1 MLVGKITKDRDIKIL
16 QRAVDRYEEVTIDP
30 NTISVVESRFL
41 DVPLDQEEDAIR
53 AGANYDSDIRCFV
66 VPETVDLQPF
76 KQWFP
81 RVEADLLQP
90 KDTKNYLTKSGR
102 PLESYRLKK
111 DSVIGVA
118 SLAMPLMYAALP
130 VVAALAFFVFQITGS
145 IFLSVPALFLSA
157 PYLITIYQ
165 KAWASQSEVMKAA
178 VLLLIFPY
186 AIATCASIGGI
197 ASLLTLG
204 TLTIILPIWI
214 LFFGILPFA
223 FGKGLHFEKSR
234 KLWMTVNVSAIL
246 ISVTLFAAVCFTINH
261 GFGSL
266 ASSLIFASAALY
278 ALHYSSKEARI
289 RAADLADFSNVNSMS
304 RYGSERGA
312 MQIQKAR
319 QAKASVEDQ
328 SLRFQVG
335 QSKGVLS
342 KKGYALSPGAGANMH
357 FSANDSGR
365 GTVVLG
371 STGSGKTIFLNNIV
385 ASVLVNNI
393 VFDLTHQDKNS
404 TKNGGDK

>member
-1 MLVGKITKDRDIKIL
+1 MLVGKITRNSDIKIL

-41 DVPLDQEEDAIR
+41 DVPLDQEEAAIV
-53 AGANYDSDIRCFV
+53 AGANYDPDTRCFV
-66 VPETVDLQPF
+66 VPETVDLQRF
-76 KQWFP
+76 EQWFP

-90 KDTKNYLTKSGR
+90 RDTKNYLTKSGR

-130 VVAALAFFVFQITGS
+130 AIAALAFFVFQITGS
-145 IFLSVPALFLSA
+145 IFLSLPALFLSA

-165 KAWASQSEVMKAA
+165 KAWDSQSEVMKAA
-178 VLLLIFPY
+178 LLLLIFPY
-186 AIATCASIGGI
+186 AIVVCASMGGV
-197 ASLLTLG
+197 ASLLMLG
-204 TLTIILPIWI
+204 ALTSILPLWI
-214 LFFGILPFA
+214 LFFGILPFV
-223 FGKGLHFEKSR
+223 FGKGLNFEKSR
-234 KLWMTVNVSAIL
+234 KLWMSINVSAIL
-246 ISVTLFAAVCFTINH
+246 FSVTLFAAICFTINH
-261 GFGSL
+261 WLGSL
-266 ASSLIFASAALY
+266 ASSLIFASSALY

-304 RYGSERGA
+304 RYGSEREA

-328 SLRFQVG
+328 SMRFQVG

-342 KKGYALSPGAGANMH
+342 KKGYALSPGAGASMH

-404 TKNGGDK
+404 TKNGGEK

>member
-1 MLVGKITKDRDIKIL
+1 MLVGKITRNSDIKIL

-41 DVPLDQEEDAIR
+41 DVPLDQEEAAIV

-81 RVEADLLQP
+81 RVETDLLQP
-90 KDTKNYLTKSGR
+90 RDTKNYLTKSGR

-111 DSVIGVA
+111 DSVIGA
-118 SLAMPLMYAALP
+118 PSLAMPLMYAALP
-130 VVAALAFFVFQITGS
+130 VIASLAFFVFQATGS
-145 IFLSVPALFLSA
+145 FFLSLPALFLSA

-165 KAWASQSEVMKAA
+165 KAWSSQSEVIKAL

-186 AIATCASIGGI
+186 LIAVCSSIGGI
-197 ASLLTLG
+197 ASLLMLG
-204 TLTIILPIWI
+204 TLTIILPLWI
-214 LFFGILPFA
+214 IFFGFLPFL
-223 FGKGLHFEKSR
+223 FGKGLNFEKSR
-234 KLWMTVNVSAIL
+234 RLWMTVNVSAIL
-246 ISVTLFAAVCFTINH
+246 IGVTLFAAVCFTISH
-261 GFGSL
+261 WFGSL

-304 RYGSERGA
+304 RYGSEREA

>member
-1 MLVGKITKDRDIKIL
+1 MLVGKITRNRDINIL

-41 DVPLDQEEDAIR
+41 DVPLDQEEAAIF
-53 AGANYDSDIRCFV
+53 AGANYDADIRCFV

-130 VVAALAFFVFQITGS
+130 VIAALAFFVFQITGS

-157 PYLITIYQ
+157 PYLTTIYQ

-178 VLLLIFPY
+178 VLLLILPY
-186 AIATCASIGGI
+186 AIVVCASIGGI
-197 ASLLTLG
+197 ASLLMLG
-204 TLTIILPIWI
+204 TLTIILPAWV

-246 ISVTLFAAVCFTINH
+246 ICVMLSAAVCFTINH
-261 GFGSL
+261 WFGSL
-266 ASSLIFASAALY
+266 ASSLVFASAALY
-278 ALHYSSKEARI
+278 ALHYSSKESRI
-289 RAADLADFSNVNSMS
+289 RAAELADFSSVNSMS
-304 RYGSERGA
+304 RHGSEREA
-312 MQIQKAR
+312 LQIQKAR

-328 SLRFQVG
+328 SLRFQFG
-335 QSKGVLS
+335 QSKGIIS
-342 KKGYALSPGAGANMH
+342 RKGYPHSPTAGVTVH
-357 FSANDSGR
+357 YSANDAGR
-365 GTVVLG
+365 GTVALG
-371 STGSGKTIFLNNIV
+371 STGSGKTNLINKIV
-385 ASVLVNNI
+385 LEVLANNI
-393 VFDLTHQDKNS
+393 VFDLFHQHRDS

>member
-1 MLVGKITKDRDIKIL
+1 MLVGKITRNRDIKIL

-90 KDTKNYLTKSGR
+90 NDTKNYLTKSGR

-130 VVAALAFFVFQITGS
+130 LVAALAFFVFEITGS

-178 VLLLIFPY
+178 VLLLMFPY
-186 AIATCASIGGI
+186 AIVVCASIGSV
-197 ASLLTLG
+197 ASLLMLG
-204 TLTIILPIWI
+204 TLGSILPLWI
-214 LFFGILPFA
+214 LFFGIFPFL
-223 FGKGLHFEKSR
+223 FGKGLNFEKSR
-234 KLWMTVNVSAIL
+234 KLWLTINVSAIL
-246 ISVTLFAAVCFTINH
+246 ISVTLFTAVCFTINH
-261 GFGSL
+261 WFGSL
-266 ASSLIFASAALY
+266 ASSLVFASAALY

-304 RYGSERGA
+304 RYGSEREA